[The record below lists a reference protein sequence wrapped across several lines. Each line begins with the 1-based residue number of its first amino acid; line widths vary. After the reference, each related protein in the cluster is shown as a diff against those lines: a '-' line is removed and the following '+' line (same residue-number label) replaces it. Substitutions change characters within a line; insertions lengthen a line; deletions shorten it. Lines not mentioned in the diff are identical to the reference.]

1 MSEWNKPIV
10 EDVAD
15 SPAAANAGRSRDRAS
30 WHGAAFVLESMLLI
44 VFLAVSLAVLAAVF
58 AGSQQSGLDA
68 IRLTDAV
75 TLATSGAENGA
86 EDFASD
92 PEAAYEE
99 GTTVS
104 HYVVAGGSVSKADES
119 ADGACEVVREV
130 EARPT
135 DAGVVYDARVTV
147 SFGGDVIYE
156 LKTSSYVSD
165 RGNADGADMGAMD
178 AGDVN
183 VDGTDAD
190 DANFGEAG
198 IGGTDAGVA
207 NGVSSEGSSSGEGGE
222 THGA

>member
-1 MSEWNKPIV
+1 MPEWNKPIV

-135 DAGVVYDARVTV
+135 DAGVVYDARIKV

-165 RGNADGADMGAMD
+165 RGSADGADMGAMD
-178 AGDVN
+178 ADDVN
-183 VDGTDAD
+183 VDGAD
-190 DANFGEAG
+190 VGSANSGEAG
-198 IGGTDAGVA
+198 ADGT
-207 NGVSSEGSSSGEGGE
+207 NGASQEDSSFSEGGE
-222 THGA
+222 AHGA